1 MSIPD
6 ILVQNHDSM
15 MAFRN
20 IYNMENDEI
29 QQPSEDEL
37 SAKDEIGQEFNA
49 LIHISKFCF
58 VKLSTSFC
66 FVFYKNAYMK
76 WSKIKKALFALLNSY
91 RKNENSLERYYFAFI
106 LKKNIS
112 PSIDK
117 PRILLKQSQ

>member
-1 MSIPD
+1 MKKLASYRSEKHMSIPD

-49 LIHISKFCF
+49 LIHISKYCF
-58 VKLSTSFC
+58 MQLSNF
-66 FVFYKNAYMK
+66 F
-76 WSKIKKALFALLNSY
+76 
-91 RKNENSLERYYFAFI
+91 
-106 LKKNIS
+106 
-112 PSIDK
+112 PSNFF
-117 PRILLKQSQ
+117 SV